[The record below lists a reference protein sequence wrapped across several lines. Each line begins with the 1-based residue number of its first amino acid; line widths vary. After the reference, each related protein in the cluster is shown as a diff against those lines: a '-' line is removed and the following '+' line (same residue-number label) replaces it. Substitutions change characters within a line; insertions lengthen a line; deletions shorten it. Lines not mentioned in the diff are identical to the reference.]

1 MRNFGEYL
9 GIWAILWALLEE
21 DLGTTWVKLWDYLGN
36 TLAIPLHF
44 WHYKD
49 TTWALFWNNLGISWA
64 IFDTFGHIV
73 TTSWLLAERG
83 PGQHIAIFAIN
94 IMIFRYMPLKLKV
107 SFIPYFNI
115 LYFYLTNISLV
126 SRPSNQPSSLVMLS
140 GKLLMLSSKP
150 WKSQILIS
158 WILNIAQI
166 WILFSLNIL
175 GLQLYFGRQ
184 VWSNWI

>member
-1 MRNFGEYL
+1 MRNIGDYL

-21 DLGTTWVKLWDYLGN
+21 DLGTTWGKLWDYLGN

-94 IMIFRYMPLKLKV
+94 IMIYFDICPWKFP
-107 SFIPYFNI
+107 SFHQYFNI
-115 LYFYLTNISLV
+115 LCFYLTNISLV

-158 WILNIAQI
+158 WKLNEAQI
-166 WILFSLNIL
+166 WIFFGLNIL
-175 GLQLYFGRQ
+175 GLKLYCGRQ